1 MLSNKLLSRQLFWL
15 GDKGWNVGTGTQGF
29 NRPVGRK
36 RQNLRRNGGLKEGEL
51 S

>member
-1 MLSNKLLSRQLFWL
+1 MLSNKLLSRQLL
-15 GDKGWNVGTGTQGF
+15 DWNVGTGTQGF
-29 NRPVGRK
+29 NRSAGRK